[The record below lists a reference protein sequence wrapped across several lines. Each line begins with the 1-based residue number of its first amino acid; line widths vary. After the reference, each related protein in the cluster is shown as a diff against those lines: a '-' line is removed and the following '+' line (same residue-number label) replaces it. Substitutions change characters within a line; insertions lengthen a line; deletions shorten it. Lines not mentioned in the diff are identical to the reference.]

1 MRLGESIGMKSIVYS
16 IIFVTVVL
24 YYIYYIL
31 VDYMPMGE
39 PQPDGVVG
47 GGGGGGGG
55 EKKEKRERERKRG
68 KKKKKGE
75 EEKKNK

>member
-24 YYIYYIL
+24 YYNYYIL

-39 PQPDGVVG
+39 PQPDGVVAPCYQQG
-47 GGGGGGGG
+47 ATTPSEFGV
-55 EKKEKRERERKRG
+55 
-68 KKKKKGE
+68 
-75 EEKKNK
+75 